1 MKFNKF
7 YFIIIILVIIIIFQY
22 FKPSRNKFEDQ
33 INELHRK
40 NDSLVLGINQNKIE
54 ILRLDSLSN
63 TYKLKVEADKKE
75 LANLKYIAE
84 KNKQKYNEEHNRI
97 SALSNTAVVSEF
109 TDIFK

>member
-1 MKFNKF
+1 
-7 YFIIIILVIIIIFQY
+7 
-22 FKPSRNKFEDQ
+22 
-33 INELHRK
+33 
-40 NDSLVLGINQNKIE
+40 
-54 ILRLDSLSN
+54 LSN

-75 LANLKYIAE
+75 LANLKYVAE

>member
-1 MKFNKF
+1 MKNKF
-7 YFIIIILVIIIIFQY
+7 YFIIIVALVIVIIFQY
-22 FKPSRNKFEDQ
+22 FKPNGSKFEDQ

-40 NDSLVLGINQNKIE
+40 NDSLVLGIKQNKIE

>member
-63 TYKLKVEADKKE
+63 TYKLKVEVDKKE